1 MFYFKFFDTESKL
14 ISKDG
19 PTQKFPSN
27 LKIDPNSEDLSYV
40 ALKGTTI
47 KRKTMMEAQLE
58 FIPREFA
65 VNEMYVKLK
74 NEEGESESSDNEP
87 IILPNKD
94 T

>member
-1 MFYFKFFDTESKL
+1 
-14 ISKDG
+14 
-19 PTQKFPSN
+19 
-27 LKIDPNSEDLSYV
+27 
-40 ALKGTTI
+40 
-47 KRKTMMEAQLE
+47 MMEPQLE

>member
-27 LKIDPNSEDLSYV
+27 LKIDPNSDDLSYV

-47 KRKTMMEAQLE
+47 KRKTMMEPQL
-58 FIPREFA
+58 
-65 VNEMYVKLK
+65 
-74 NEEGESESSDNEP
+74 
-87 IILPNKD
+87 
-94 T
+94 